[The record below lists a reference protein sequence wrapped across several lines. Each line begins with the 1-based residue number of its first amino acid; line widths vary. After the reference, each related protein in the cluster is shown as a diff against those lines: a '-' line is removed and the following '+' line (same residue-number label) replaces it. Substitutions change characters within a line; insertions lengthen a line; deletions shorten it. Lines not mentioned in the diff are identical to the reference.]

1 LKSFNKLKD
10 LQVLLVVSTLQLEK
24 GYGLESDV
32 TSIYSITLRTTSLLI
47 SGTSDVIQQYIENGI
62 AETDWLKILANKS
75 LPRLKSKSN
84 IKKSF
89 S

>member
-1 LKSFNKLKD
+1 
-10 LQVLLVVSTLQLEK
+10 VLLVVSTLQLEK
-24 GYGLESDV
+24 RYGLESDV

-47 SGTSDVIQQYIENGI
+47 SGTSDVIQQYIETGI

-84 IKKSF
+84 FQESF
-89 S
+89 SKNE